1 MAQQSRYAVHPT
13 ALDACL
19 QLSIIAVHKGKSQD
33 LKKAYLPISI
43 SSLTVW
49 PLMTSPDTT
58 LQAFGRGERRGLRS
72 IQAVTGLT
80 TPDDQPFV
88 RAEVSFLSLETST
101 EETKSGKAP
110 QPYTRLVWKPE
121 VDRLTRAQAAA
132 LFAHKKMDF
141 TANAHFS
148 SLEEL
153 TLLAIRSVTE
163 RLPQDLEVELLPNH
177 MQKFYRWMAK
187 QNSTITNKGF
197 TDLTGH
203 KLEDRIN
210 SIFQNLEQEVP
221 EAAMV
226 AQLTNKM
233 PRIVSG
239 DIGALDVM
247 LENNLLI
254 RIYEDGFGQTGA
266 YAKLKEFM
274 ALIVHKHTRL
284 SILELGA
291 GTGGATKIM
300 LNALEGDSQLP
311 KYERYSFTD
320 VSKAF
325 LGVAQERFQA
335 SSHLDFGI
343 LDIENEPT
351 IQGYEENYFDVVFAS
366 NVSMA
371 TAQDTLVFFFFFFFQ
386 LLTMNR

>member
-1 MAQQSRYAVHPT
+1 
-13 ALDACL
+13 
-19 QLSIIAVHKGKSQD
+19 
-33 LKKAYLPISI
+33 
-43 SSLTVW
+43 
-49 PLMTSPDTT
+49 
-58 LQAFGRGERRGLRS
+58 
-72 IQAVTGLT
+72 
-80 TPDDQPFV
+80 
-88 RAEVSFLSLETST
+88 
-101 EETKSGKAP
+101 
-110 QPYTRLVWKPE
+110 
-121 VDRLTRAQAAA
+121 
-132 LFAHKKMDF
+132 
-141 TANAHFS
+141 
-148 SLEEL
+148 
-153 TLLAIRSVTE
+153 
-163 RLPQDLEVELLPNH
+163 
-177 MQKFYRWMAK
+177 MAK
-187 QNSTITNKGF
+187 QNLTITNKGF
-197 TDLTGH
+197 NDLTGH

-210 SIFQNLEQEVP
+210 SIVQSLEQEVP

-247 LENNLLI
+247 LENNLLT

-274 ALIVHKHTRL
+274 ALMVHKHTRL

-371 TAQDTLVFFFFFFFQ
+371 TAQDFQ